1 MPTSSMYFTPRRL
14 KNQGITS
21 MKKISDICPSVIFPA
36 AFETWSS
43 FRKRLAN
50 A

>member
-1 MPTSSMYFTPRRL
+1 MPARSMYLTPSFR
-14 KNQGITS
+14 KNHGITS

-36 AFETWSS
+36 AFDTFSS
-43 FRKRLAN
+43 FRKRFAN